1 MIEGPGK
8 KEKGVKNR
16 KGVRKGSGQKGVK
29 YHIDSL
35 YVQPFSTE
43 GKGVTRKKKG
53 VKYHIDP
60 LSVQPF
66 STGFYLGPADLLAF

>member
-1 MIEGPGK
+1 MGVK
-8 KEKGVKNR
+8 KEGR
-16 KGVRKGSGQKGVK
+16 GKGSRKGVK
-29 YHIDSL
+29 YHIDPLS
-35 YVQPFSTE
+35 VQPFST
-43 GKGVTRKKKG
+43 GFYLKARKG